1 MDNKNLLSS
10 LSQHIA
16 YWYTTVK
23 GEKDIIFPINNV
35 IKEKANQ
42 IFRDRYYEADVIIS
56 ENGDIYKISK
66 EICCES
72 NKWSYMFYLDD
83 MKKNY
88 RLKNICKNLLPY
100 DLNADDEEKIKI
112 IKKLNIPVKILNF
125 NVDEKCIN
133 HLKEIISPYLKS
145 FTYIN
150 SKKRQIIS
158 YPDILMVK
166 KGKVQVLLNYYH
178 HHHMKKHIK
187 KMVTALDK
195 YKINDI
201 EVTS

>member
-23 GEKDIIFPINNV
+23 GEQDIIFPINNV

-133 HLKEIISPYLKS
+133 HLKEIISPYLKC